1 VTQWTIMEP
10 GNGPSSLESHDRH
23 MASSL
28 LMQHNTFYHH
38 FIVLHAIWQ
47 RRYPVDIKQ
56 PSTSIICSVLAL
68 AFSMQYCLQCIG
80 KTSVNLCMVFGSLC
94 NNTSLVPSYKRHI
107 LTLSSLWRSLKIC
120 ITSGKLIVCI
130 SATLVFTLSF
140 MPVPKSCE

>member
-1 VTQWTIMEP
+1 MQQMIMEP
-10 GNGPSSLESHDRH
+10 GNGPSSLESHGRH

-28 LMQHNTFYHH
+28 LMRHNTFHYH

-68 AFSMQYCLQCIG
+68 AFSMQYCLQHIG
-80 KTSVNLCMVFGSLC
+80 KTSVKSCMVFGSLY
-94 NNTSLVPSYKRHI
+94 NDASLVPSYKKHI

-130 SATLVFTLSF
+130 SAALVFTLSS